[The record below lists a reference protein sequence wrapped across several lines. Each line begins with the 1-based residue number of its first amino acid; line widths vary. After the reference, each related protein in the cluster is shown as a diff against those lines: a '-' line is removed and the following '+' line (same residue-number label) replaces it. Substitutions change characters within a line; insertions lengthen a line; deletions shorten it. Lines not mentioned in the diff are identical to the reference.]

1 MFSINENV
9 NTGLLSNLELTSKPF
24 NAVHLSV
31 KLSCELCKLSE
42 KIIRLYD
49 SVGDVSECISCGFPT
64 QYVFCTQCID
74 QIHN

>member
-1 MFSINENV
+1 MFSINQNL
-9 NTGLLSNLELTSKPF
+9 NTLLLSNLELTSKPF
-24 NAVHLSV
+24 NTVHLSV

-42 KIIRLYD
+42 KIIRLHDY
-49 SVGDVSECISCGFPT
+49 VGDASECISCGFQT